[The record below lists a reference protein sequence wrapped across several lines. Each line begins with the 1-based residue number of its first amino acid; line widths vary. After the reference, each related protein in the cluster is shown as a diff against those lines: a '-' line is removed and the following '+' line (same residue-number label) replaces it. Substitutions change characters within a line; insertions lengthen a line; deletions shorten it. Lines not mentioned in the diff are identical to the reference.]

1 MTFSFLFSKSKDENW
16 IKTANRIIP
25 PPIKVND
32 EGLSLANKN
41 AHIGPRT
48 DSDSII
54 TPTIAEVVLRAPI
67 VMNIKPKPTWK
78 KPAKKPKN
86 ISLDETIK
94 LCE

>member
-1 MTFSFLFSKSKDENW
+1 M
-16 IKTANRIIP
+16 P
-25 PPIKVND
+25 PPIKVNND
-32 EGLSLANKN
+32 ARSPANKK
-41 AHIGPRT
+41 AQIGPKT

-54 TPTIAEVVLRAPI
+54 TPTIAEGVLRAPI